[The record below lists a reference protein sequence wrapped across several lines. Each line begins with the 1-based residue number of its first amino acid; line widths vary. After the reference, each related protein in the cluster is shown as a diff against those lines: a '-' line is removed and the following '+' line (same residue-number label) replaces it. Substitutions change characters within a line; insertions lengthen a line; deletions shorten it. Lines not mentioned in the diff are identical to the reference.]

1 MLDPAGMNRAVYTA
15 ASGGLAALAR
25 LEAVTQNMANVQT
38 AGYKAERAVFRV
50 RPLDESVSVELDPEL
65 GRTAAQV
72 AQVATIR
79 DFSQGP
85 VRRTDNPL
93 DVAITGDGFFVVSTA
108 RGERYTRQGTFSLDA
123 EGYLTTQHGERVQ
136 GDNGSDLRIGTGDV
150 AIGEDGSV
158 TVDGTPAG
166 RLKLVGF
173 GEQPALTAEGAAL
186 FAPAPGAAPTPLD
199 ASAVRVQGG
208 AIEGANVDAVAGM
221 IELVDVSRGFEAYMH
236 TLEKIDGVIQRSIN
250 EVGRVG

>member
-1 MLDPAGMNRAVYTA
+1 MNRAAYTA
-15 ASGGLAALAR
+15 ASGALAAMAR

-38 AGYKAERAVFRV
+38 AGYKAERVVFRV
-50 RPLDESVSVELDPEL
+50 RPLDESAPAELDPEL

-93 DVAITGDGFFVVSTA
+93 DVAITGDGFFAVTTP
-108 RGERYTRQGTFSLDA
+108 RGERYTRQGTFTLDG
-123 EGYLTTQHGERVQ
+123 EGFLVTQNGERVQ
-136 GDNGSDLRIGTGDV
+136 GENGSDLRIGTGDV
-150 AIGEDGSV
+150 AIGNDGAV
-158 TVDGTPAG
+158 LVDGAPAG
-166 RLKLVGF
+166 RLRLVSF
-173 GEQPALTAEGAAL
+173 GPEPALLAEGAAL
-186 FAPAPGAAPTPLD
+186 FVPAPGVSPTPLD
-199 ASAVRVQGG
+199 ATTARVQGG
-208 AIEGANVDAVAGM
+208 AIEGSNIDAVAGM

-236 TLEKIDGVIQRSIN
+236 TLQKIDGVTQRSIN

>member
-1 MLDPAGMNRAVYTA
+1 MNRAIYTA

-38 AGYKAERAVFRV
+38 AGFKAERVVFRV
-50 RPLDESVSVELDPEL
+50 RPLGESAPAELDPEL

-93 DVAITGDGFFVVSTA
+93 DVAITGDGFFVVTTA

-123 EGYLTTQHGERVQ
+123 EGYLVTQHGERVQ
-136 GDNGSDLRIGTGDV
+136 GENGSDLRIGSGDV
-150 AIGEDGSV
+150 SIGADGGV
-158 TVDGTPAG
+158 TVDGASVG
-166 RLKLVGF
+166 RLRLVSF
-173 GEQPALTAEGAAL
+173 GDQPALLAEGAAL
-186 FAPAPGAAPTPLD
+186 FKPAPGATPTPLD
-199 ASAVRVQGG
+199 ATAVQVQGG

-221 IELVDVSRGFEAYMH
+221 VELVDVSRGFEAYMH
-236 TLEKIDGVIQRSIN
+236 TMEKIDGITQRSIN